1 MRHLLFC
8 AALAAA
14 AAACGPRGSGD
25 ADQGGAGD
33 GRETASS
40 EGTVTG
46 GAYDSITNGAG
57 TGAEAA
63 QRNAAQAGSEG
74 TTSDP
79 IDSMR
84 PGTQRAGGGAGAAG
98 AMTPAGVLGIM
109 DATDNLEIQSGSMAQ
124 RSGQSADVKR
134 LGAML
139 ATEHTAHRGKVQDLA
154 KSEKV
159 TPTPPANAAAKQ
171 MNAMDQLSTKQGA
184 EFDKAFVAMQVQ
196 AHEEGIATLRQA
208 RTAVTDPEVQA
219 LIDQTITSMEKHLQ
233 AAQAAQRKVGA

>member
-8 AALAAA
+8 AALAA

-25 ADQGGAGD
+25 ADQGGSED
-33 GRETASS
+33 GRQTASA

-46 GAYDSITNGAG
+46 GAYDSITSRGG
-57 TGAEAA
+57 TGADAA
-63 QRNAAQAGSEG
+63 QQNAAQAGSEG
-74 TTSDP
+74 T
-79 IDSMR
+79 
-84 PGTQRAGGGAGAAG
+84 AGAGGAGG
-98 AMTPAGVLGIM
+98 ATTPAGVLGIM

-124 RSGQSADVKR
+124 RSGRSADVKR

-184 EFDKAFVAMQVQ
+184 EFDKAFVTMQVQ